1 MSPTSSPTS
10 SEPPK
15 DARRDARGGS
25 SGLQSERLD
34 FARFGGMGLQF
45 AATLCVFAFLGYWLD
60 GWLGTLPIFLI
71 VGVFVGFFGGTFSM
85 VKRVARYRDSSEG

>member
-1 MSPTSSPTS
+1 MSPTSSPS

-15 DARRDARGGS
+15 DARGGS

-34 FARFGGMGLQF
+34 IARFGGMGLQF
-45 AATLCVFAFLGYWLD
+45 AVTLCVFAFLGYWLD

-85 VKRVARYRDSSEG
+85 VKRVARYRDSSED